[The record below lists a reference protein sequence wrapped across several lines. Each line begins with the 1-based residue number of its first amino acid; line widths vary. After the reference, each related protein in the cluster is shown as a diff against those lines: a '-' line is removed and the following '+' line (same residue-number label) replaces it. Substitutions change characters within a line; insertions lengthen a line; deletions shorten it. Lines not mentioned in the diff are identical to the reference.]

1 METELGE
8 STNIGVDVDGKPN
21 SVKSFLS
28 TNKWILLISA
38 FFMLIFLVPYFIV
51 NHL

>member
-1 METELGE
+1 M
-8 STNIGVDVDGKPN
+8 GVDVDGKPDN
-21 SVKSFLS
+21 EDRPDSTKSILS

-38 FFMLIFLVPYFIV
+38 IFMLIFLVPYFI